1 MNAKKIIIGAVVLA
15 AGAILS
21 AQTVSFHGYLDYTNF
36 AVGQENRN
44 LKDSSTE
51 WTKAS
56 AEFGSFYNGRTELN
70 MNVTAANFVF
80 NVGIRLDASGN
91 SWYNLYHDVTQVEK
105 TFDKDNNEKIDYVPT
120 PFHQMNLRVSFFND
134 QIFLYTGRFE
144 EWNAGYIF
152 NGYALGG
159 QNIRNLADRDNG
171 QHLTAIEFCP
181 QFISGLKVFAGVPIL
196 PVSGNG
202 VNYWSGNQWENL
214 YKKVKLAAQYK
225 TPTGITFNGG
235 WRPGTYYSGLYE
247 YDSADGATTNYFGEA
262 YLQAD
267 MPYLVPN
274 VPLNASFDLRYRNND
289 TVGKEV
295 FAYYAGVSGQVK
307 PVSNLTINFED
318 RVFYADDHY
327 LAVNEKLIYDILGLN
342 AVYTFTGT
350 PYQIGVQLNTMYA
363 QDVNGSAFAE
373 ETSRIRNK
381 WTDDFAMSSDWMDS
395 AALPASGS
403 AGRYFTVYGYPY
415 VQKNF
420 ANGYARLGIEVQY
433 SRFQTSNTTE
443 GITYR
448 VPVGLCF
455 WF

>member
-1 MNAKKIIIGAVVLA
+1 MKTNKLIVGTIAFI
-15 AGAILS
+15 AGTLLS
-21 AQTVSFHGYLDYTNF
+21 AQTVSFHGYMDYTNF
-36 AVGQENRN
+36 AVGQENTN

-56 AEFGSFYNGRTELN
+56 AEYGSFYNGRTELN
-70 MNVTAANFVF
+70 MNVAAANFVF
-80 NVGIRLDASGN
+80 NIGIRLDAGGN
-91 SWYNLYHDVTQVEK
+91 SWYSLYHDVTQTNDDDDGYAV
-105 TFDKDNNEKIDYVPT
+105 T
-120 PFHQMNLRVSFFND
+120 PFHQMNIRASFLND
-134 QIFLYTGRFE
+134 QIFVYTGRFE

-181 QFISGLKVFAGVPIL
+181 QFISGLKVLAGLPIL

-202 VNYWSGNQWENL
+202 VNYWTGNQWENL
-214 YKKVKLAAQYK
+214 YKKVKLVAQYK
-225 TPTGITFNGG
+225 TPTGIIFNGG
-235 WRPGTYYSGLYE
+235 WRPGTYYTGIYA
-247 YDSADGATTNYFGEA
+247 YDNADGATTNYFGEA

-274 VPLNASFDLRYRNND
+274 VPLNASFDFRYRKNN

-307 PVSNLTINFED
+307 PVSNLTVNFED

-327 LAVNEKLIYDILGLN
+327 LATNEKLIYDVLGLN
-342 AVYTFTGT
+342 AVYTFAGT
-350 PYQIGVQLNTMYA
+350 PYQIGMQLNTMYA
-363 QDVNGSAFAE
+363 QDANGSSFANA
-373 ETSRIRNK
+373 TSRIDSK
-381 WTDDFAMSSDWMDS
+381 WCDDLAMSSDWMDT

-403 AGRYFTVYGYPY
+403 AGRYFTMYGYPY

-420 ANGYARLGIEVQY
+420 ANGYARLGIEIQY